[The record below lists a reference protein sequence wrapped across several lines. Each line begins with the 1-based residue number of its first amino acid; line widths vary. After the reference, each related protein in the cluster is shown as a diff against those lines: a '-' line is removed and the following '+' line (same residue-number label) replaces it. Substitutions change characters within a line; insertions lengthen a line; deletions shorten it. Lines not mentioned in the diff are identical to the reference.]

1 MTCYSI
7 KPIDRISV
15 KGYRYL
21 ILILVQI
28 WVKNVSV
35 EHSVSMLV
43 SRQKPLDNAK
53 QSAIDP
59 LKTASKRAIQKAA
72 ESIAALIGN
81 KITNKITEN

>member
-1 MTCYSI
+1 
-7 KPIDRISV
+7 
-15 KGYRYL
+15 
-21 ILILVQI
+21 
-28 WVKNVSV
+28 
-35 EHSVSMLV
+35 MLV
-43 SRQKPLDNAK
+43 PRQKPLDNAK